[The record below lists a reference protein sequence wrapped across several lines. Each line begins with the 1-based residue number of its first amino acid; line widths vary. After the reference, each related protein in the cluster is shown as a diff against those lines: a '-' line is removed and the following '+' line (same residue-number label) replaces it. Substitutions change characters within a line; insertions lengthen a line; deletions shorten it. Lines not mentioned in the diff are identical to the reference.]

1 MSLAS
6 GPAEWSRGG
15 GQRGDERQRI
25 ATVRWRNG
33 VAMEEQQFAAL
44 AETHSAVV
52 YFAGDRAF
60 KLKKPVKLDFL
71 DFSTPHSRAAACARE
86 TELNRRFAPDVYLG
100 VAEVRA
106 PSGHVC
112 DHLVVMRR
120 MPASSRL
127 SALIGAREPAGPA
140 VRQVARILAT
150 QHATANRTAQI
161 SQQGSRDATWQRWH
175 DNIDQ
180 LRAAA
185 RDEIV
190 PDTEI
195 KEAGRLAD
203 RFLAGRQELFD
214 ARTRSGR
221 IVDGHG
227 DLMAE
232 DIFCLDDGPRIL
244 DCLDFDDKLR
254 WVDGLDDASFLAMDL
269 GQLGAPDLA
278 EQFIR
283 WYSEYSGDPAPA
295 ALRHHYVAYRA
306 TVRAK
311 VACIR
316 ARQGDRAAPGQARH
330 LLAAALQHL
339 RAGAVTLVLVGGPP
353 GTGKSALADAIGEQ
367 LGFTVLS
374 SDRIRKELAGIEP
387 DQHVPADYGTG
398 IYTQSWAERTYAEI
412 VRRAIVLLGLGE
424 SVVLDASWTSAQHR
438 QAVVAA
444 ADRTCADLVQLRCSA
459 PLPVIAKRIST
470 RIGGVS
476 DATPTI
482 AARLAA
488 EQEPWPGATVVDT
501 ADQAGPACSSPL
513 DPVRLALEAIRPHGP
528 AYVWRPVRPYMAPD

>member
-1 MSLAS
+1 MN
-6 GPAEWSRGG
+6 E
-15 GQRGDERQRI
+15 QR
-25 ATVRWRNG
+25 
-33 VAMEEQQFAAL
+33 FAAL
-44 AETHSAVV
+44 TETHSAVV

-71 DFSTPHSRAAACARE
+71 DFSTRQSRAAACARE

-106 PSGHVC
+106 PDGQVC

-120 MPASSRL
+120 MPTSRRL
-127 SALIGAREPAGPA
+127 SALVEAREPVSPA

-150 QHATANRTAQI
+150 QHAAAKRSPQI
-161 SQQGSRDATWQRWH
+161 SQQGGRDAIWRRWH

-180 LRAAA
+180 FRTAAS
-185 RDEIV
+185 DELV
-190 PDTEI
+190 ADAEI
-195 KEAGRLAD
+195 NEAGRLAD
-203 RFLAGRQELFD
+203 RFLVARQELFD
-214 ARTRSGR
+214 ARIRSGR

-227 DLMAE
+227 DLMAA

-269 GQLGAPDLA
+269 EQLGAPNLA

-283 WYSEYSGDPAPA
+283 WYSEYSGDPAPV

-306 TVRAK
+306 IVRAK
-311 VACIR
+311 VACIG
-316 ARQGDRAAPGQARH
+316 ARQSDRAAPGQARH
-330 LLAAALQHL
+330 LLAAALRHL

-353 GTGKSALADAIGEQ
+353 GTGKSALACAIADR

-387 DQHVPADYGTG
+387 AQHVPADYGNG
-398 IYTQSWAERTYAEI
+398 IYTQSWTERTYAEI
-412 VRRAIVLLGLGE
+412 VSRAIVLLGVGE
-424 SVVLDASWTSAQHR
+424 SVVLDASWTSARHR
-438 QAVVAA
+438 QAVAAA
-444 ADRTCADLVQLRCSA
+444 ADRAGADLVQLRCSA
-459 PLPVIAKRIST
+459 PLAVTTNRVSS
-470 RIGGVS
+470 RIGGAS
-476 DATPTI
+476 DATPAI

-488 EQEPWPGATVVDT
+488 EQDTWPEATVIDT
-501 ADQAGPACSSPL
+501 ADECGPADSSPST
-513 DPVRLALEAIRPHGP
+513 PVRQALEVIRPHGP
-528 AYVWRPVRPYMAPD
+528 EHVWRPVRPYMAPD

>member
-1 MSLAS
+1 M
-6 GPAEWSRGG
+6 
-15 GQRGDERQRI
+15 
-25 ATVRWRNG
+25 
-33 VAMEEQQFAAL
+33 QQFAAL

-60 KLKKPVKLDFL
+60 KLKKPVKLGFL
-71 DFSTPHSRAAACARE
+71 DFSTQPARAAACSRE

-106 PSGHVC
+106 PDGQVC

-120 MPASSRL
+120 MPASRRL
-127 SALIGAREPAGPA
+127 SALIEAGEPTGPA

-150 QHATANRTAQI
+150 QHATANRSAQI
-161 SQQGSRDATWQRWH
+161 GQQGSRDAVRQRWH

-185 RDEIV
+185 RDDLV
-190 PDTEI
+190 PDGEI
-195 KEAGRLAD
+195 KETGRRAD

-214 ARTRSGR
+214 ARIRSGR

-227 DLMAE
+227 DLLAG

-244 DCLDFDDKLR
+244 DCLDFDDQLR
-254 WVDGLDDASFLAMDL
+254 WLDGLDDAAFLAMDL
-269 GQLGAPDLA
+269 EQLGAPDLA
-278 EQFIR
+278 KQFIR

-316 ARQGDRAAPGQARH
+316 ARQSDRAAPAEARH
-330 LLAAALQHL
+330 LLAAALRHL

-353 GTGKSALADAIGEQ
+353 GTGKSALAGAIADR

-398 IYTQSWAERTYAEI
+398 IYSQSWTERTYAEI
-412 VRRAIVLLGLGE
+412 VSRAVVLLGLGE
-424 SVVLDASWTSAQHR
+424 SVVLDASWTSGQHR

-444 ADRTCADLVQLRCSA
+444 ADRAAADVVQLRCSA
-459 PLPVIAKRIST
+459 PLLVTASRVSSRID
-470 RIGGVS
+470 GVS

-488 EQEPWPGATVVDT
+488 EREPWPEATVIDT
-501 ADQAGPACSSPL
+501 ADESGLADGSPL

-528 AYVWRPVRPYMAPD
+528 EHVWRPIHPYMAPD